1 MKVVIQEEE
10 FGCGIA
16 SVANIV
22 GLSYQEVKQ
31 KANEIGIFAEDK
43 QLYSDT
49 EYISRL
55 LAEYNIETSKKER
68 AFTSWKHLP
77 DLALLAVKYHK
88 VENIPFWHWVV
99 SKRIDGKIALLDSA
113 DTTNK
118 NSHMDLLA
126 TKPEWYI
133 ELIDRRDE

>member
-1 MKVVIQEEE
+1 MKGVIQEEE
-10 FGCGIA
+10 SGCGIA

-22 GLSYQEVKQ
+22 GLPYQEVKQ
-31 KANEIGIFAEDK
+31 KAKEMGIFAEDK

-55 LAEYNIETSKKER
+55 LAEYNIETSKKEC
-68 AFTSWKHLP
+68 AFTSWEHLP

-99 SKRIDGKIALLDSA
+99 FKRIDSKITLLDSA

-118 NSHMDLLA
+118 NSRVDLLA

-133 ELIDRRDE
+133 QLIDRRDE